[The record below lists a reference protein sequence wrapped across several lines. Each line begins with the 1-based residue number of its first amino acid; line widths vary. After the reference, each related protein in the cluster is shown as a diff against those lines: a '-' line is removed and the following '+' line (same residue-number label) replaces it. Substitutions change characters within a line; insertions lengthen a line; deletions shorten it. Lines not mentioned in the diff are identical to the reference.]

1 MGELEPDDSRDVTL
15 TDHQAPGEPPRTG
28 PREGETRGDKGSSDK
43 TDWRTDPEGRTQNQ
57 SQTNDGSWR
66 DTEKDRD
73 AQDHDK
79 AGGIAGPSPRP
90 EADDGQWSQD
100 PEKFAVADDD
110 YDAPTQ
116 PMQGWYEEE
125 DVIRFGAAIRDMMRA
140 PHPARQAYQAE
151 RGGR

>member
-15 TDHQAPGEPPRTG
+15 TDDRAPGEPPRTG
-28 PREGETRGDKGSSDK
+28 PREGETRGQG
-43 TDWRTDPEGRTQNQ
+43 Q
-57 SQTNDGSWR
+57 SQSQQQPHKGSWR

-79 AGGIAGPSPRP
+79 AGGIDGPSPRP

-100 PEKFAVADDD
+100 PEKFAIADDD

-125 DVIRFGAAIRDMMRA
+125 DVIRFGAAIRDMMREPA
-140 PHPARQAYQAE
+140 PPRQAQQAE

>member
-15 TDHQAPGEPPRTG
+15 TNEHAPGEPPRTG
-28 PREGETRGDKGSSDK
+28 PREGETRPK
-43 TDWRTDPEGRTQNQ
+43 TDSSQ
-57 SQTNDGSWR
+57 SQSQSQKKSPEGSWR

-73 AQDHDK
+73 AQDHEL
-79 AGGIAGPSPRP
+79 AGGIDGPSPRP

-100 PEKFAVADDD
+100 PEKFVPEKLADTGED

-116 PMQGWYEEE
+116 PMQGWYQEE
-125 DVIRFGAAIRDMMRA
+125 DVIRFGAAVRDMMRE
-140 PHPARQAYQAE
+140 PPPASQAEQAE

>member
-1 MGELEPDDSRDVTL
+1 MGEFEPDDSRDVTSAENRP
-15 TDHQAPGEPPRTG
+15 HE
-28 PREGETRGDKGSSDK
+28 
-43 TDWRTDPEGRTQNQ
+43 
-57 SQTNDGSWR
+57 GSWR
-66 DTEKDRD
+66 DTETDRD

-100 PEKFAVADDD
+100 RAKFAIADDD

-125 DVIRFGAAIRDMMRA
+125 DVIRFGAAVRDMMRS
-140 PHPARQAYQAE
+140 PHPIRQAQQAA